1 MEKRLEPQ
9 LKNND
14 EIKAI
19 LNKVDFTHKLDD
31 GRSVEALLIYLAPN
45 GIPDSLTQFFSSL
58 KNGILASFVF
68 KCSEIEK
75 KLGIK
80 KEGAATKLFDKA
92 IRKLSQHTAQGEL
105 GELILFT
112 LLDVYLEAPKL
123 LSKVANKTS
132 RRMPVYG
139 ADGVHG
145 QFYDGN
151 FKLFLGESKLHID
164 FKSAASKAAKSI
176 KSAKDKYQ
184 EEFDLLDSEMDFPN
198 IDADLEEYLLEV
210 LDPLS
215 DTDLDEILHNSCF
228 IGFSKPELLQCSTEE
243 FEQEYL
249 NIGKE
254 YIADFYMKL
263 EKQDLPAN
271 KTVLM
276 ILPFNC
282 IEDLVGQ
289 FIKYMDIK
297 K

>member
-1 MEKRLEPQ
+1 M
-9 LKNND
+9 
-14 EIKAI
+14 
-19 LNKVDFTHKLDD
+19 
-31 GRSVEALLIYLAPN
+31 
-45 GIPDSLTQFFSSL
+45 
-58 KNGILASFVF
+58 
-68 KCSEIEK
+68 
-75 KLGIK
+75 
-80 KEGAATKLFDKA
+80 
-92 IRKLSQHTAQGEL
+92 
-105 GELILFT
+105 
-112 LLDVYLEAPKL
+112 LDVYLEAPKL

-198 IDADLEEYLLEV
+198 IDTDLEEYLLEV
-210 LDPLS
+210 LNPLS

-228 IGFSKPELLQCSTEE
+228 IGFSKPELPSMLHRRVLNKNS
-243 FEQEYL
+243 L

-282 IEDLVGQ
+282 IEDLVEQ